1 MRGVLDVSYQRQIS
15 RHFSGHEATGGLPE
29 CGKKMS
35 HLHSVDFR
43 LGREAWSF
51 SRQFE
56 NKLAV
61 DAAPIHLC
69 GDIAENNL
77 PFLEA
82 ELGIYICGV
91 NRTEAQASGLQSTHS
106 INGGRRRINNCFE
119 VYIGEFAGDVVSFK
133 QHRAWSIR
141 RQKV

>member
-15 RHFSGHEATGGLPE
+15 RHFSGHDATGVPE
-29 CGKKMS
+29 CGKKIS
-35 HLHSVDFR
+35 HFHSVDFR
-43 LGREAWSF
+43 FGCEAWSF

-82 ELGIYICGV
+82 ELGAYVCGV
-91 NRTEAQASGLQSTHS
+91 NRTEAQASGLQSTNR
-106 INGGRRRINNCFE
+106 IDRGRGRINDCFE
-119 VYIGEFAGDVVSFK
+119 IYIGEFTGDIVRLE
-133 QHRAWSIR
+133 QHGAWSIG